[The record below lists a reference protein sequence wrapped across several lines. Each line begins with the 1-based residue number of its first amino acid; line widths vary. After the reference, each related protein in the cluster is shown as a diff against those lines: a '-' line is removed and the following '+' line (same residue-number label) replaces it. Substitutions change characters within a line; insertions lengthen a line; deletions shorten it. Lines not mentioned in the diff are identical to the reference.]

1 MDVGKNTV
9 FPLCSVEAFVVLVV
23 SEDAGFSKDRLVIT
37 GENDVTVTLPTVV
50 EDFPMLTSV
59 LSEVLVRFTDDV

>member
-9 FPLCSVEAFVVLVV
+9 FPLCSVEAFAVLVV
-23 SEDAGFSKDRLVIT
+23 SEDAGFSKDRVVIT

-50 EDFPMLTSV
+50 EDCPMLTSV
-59 LSEVLVRFTDDV
+59 LSEVPVRFTDDV

>member
-23 SEDAGFSKDRLVIT
+23 SEDAGFSKDRVVIT

-59 LSEVLVRFTDDV
+59 LSEVPVRFTDDV

>member
-23 SEDAGFSKDRLVIT
+23 SEDAGFSKDKVVIT

-59 LSEVLVRFTDDV
+59 LSEVPVRFTDDV